1 MGGEIDGSDGCLGRN
16 LKDQYDCLEFDILRM
31 RDFITIP
38 SPSLKGH
45 PW

>member
-16 LKDQYDCLEFDILRM
+16 LKDQYDFDILRM